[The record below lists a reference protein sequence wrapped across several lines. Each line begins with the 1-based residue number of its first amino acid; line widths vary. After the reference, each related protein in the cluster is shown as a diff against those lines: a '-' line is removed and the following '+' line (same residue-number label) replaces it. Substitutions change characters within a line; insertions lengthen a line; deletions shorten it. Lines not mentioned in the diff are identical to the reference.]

1 MERLRRFG
9 VLRFARHD
17 MYKHFNRLLVILS
30 FTVNC
35 FPPLIR
41 DKESG
46 VKEDDDVTETNDDID
61 EAAFEA
67 MIRDYETEFPDLGVG
82 ATETVGEEVNESSV
96 EDSLVEDSLVEEDDD
111 VTETI
116 PTETNDDIEAMIRD
130 IRYPDLEV
138 GATET
143 VDDTNDVT
151 ETNADIDDDDFEA
164 MIRDDWH

>member
-30 FTVNC
+30 YTVNC

-82 ATETVGEEVNESSV
+82 ATETVGEDINESS
-96 EDSLVEDSLVEEDDD
+96 VEDSLVEEDDD
-111 VTETI
+111 VTET
-116 PTETNDDIEAMIRD
+116 NDDIEAMIRD
-130 IRYPDLEV
+130 IRFPDLEV

-143 VDDTNDVT
+143 VGEDNNDTNDVT
-151 ETNADIDDDDFEA
+151 ETNADIDDDDFDA
-164 MIRDDWH
+164 MIGDDWQ

>member
-1 MERLRRFG
+1 M
-9 VLRFARHD
+9 VP
-17 MYKHFNRLLVILS
+17 KHFNRLLVILS
-30 FTVNC
+30 YTVNC

-82 ATETVGEEVNESSV
+82 ATETVGEDINESSV

-111 VTETI
+111 VTET
-116 PTETNDDIEAMIRD
+116 NDEIEAMIRD
-130 IRYPDLEV
+130 IRFPDLEV

-151 ETNADIDDDDFEA
+151 ETNADIDDFEA
-164 MIRDDWH
+164 MFRDDWH

>member
-1 MERLRRFG
+1 M
-9 VLRFARHD
+9 VPQ
-17 MYKHFNRLLVILS
+17 HFNRLLVILS
-30 FTVNC
+30 YTVNC

-82 ATETVGEEVNESSV
+82 ATETVGEEANESS
-96 EDSLVEDSLVEEDDD
+96 VEDSLVEEDDD
-111 VTETI
+111 V
-116 PTETNDDIEAMIRD
+116 PETNDHIDEAFVEAMIRD
-130 IRYPDLEV
+130 IRFPDLEV

-143 VDDTNDVT
+143 VGEDNIDTNDVT

-164 MIRDDWH
+164 MFWDDWH